1 MSFYSNFQSDKC
13 PGTITGNPLNGL
25 TEKVCI
31 QAEKIF
37 DACIKQTQLEN
48 YTLALTDFVP
58 ENPTYPL
65 TFISARSLS
74 SEATVSNINID
85 RQSDKQC
92 ARVQAT
98 VTIPV
103 EVLYTDAN
111 GVEGKAASS
120 VTMNE
125 DVLLFVPSPSIMPF
139 TVKGVVSAVAPEGTF
154 NATDNSF
161 TVSMCTTV
169 ILKIAMQVELLVPL
183 LRLLRDPARAG
194 VFAGSLH
201 GFLRASALSP
211 GPRLRLQGRQ
221 VLSIFQNF
229 FGRPRATP
237 GRRLRFSPEIGSR
250 PEKLGKKI
258 GGGAVNF

>member
-48 YTLALTDFVP
+48 YTLVLTDFVP

-74 SEATVSNINID
+74 SEATVSNLVID
-85 RQSDKQC
+85 RQADKHC
-92 ARVQAT
+92 ARVQAS

-111 GVEGKAASS
+111 GTEGKATSS
-120 VTMNE
+120 VTMSE
-125 DVLLFVPSPSIMPF
+125 DVLLFVPAPSIIPF
-139 TVKGVVSAVAPEGTF
+139 TVKAVASAVAPEGTF
-154 NATDNSF
+154 NASDNTF

-169 ILKIAMQVELLVPL
+169 ILKIAMQVEILVPSYGYCAIP
-183 LRLLRDPARAG
+183 PAQEY
-194 VFAGSLH
+194 SH
-201 GFLRASALSP
+201 EICTGFFELPLYPQTRSC
-211 GPRLRLQGRQ
+211 GCKNDRC
-221 VLSIFQNF
+221 
-229 FGRPRATP
+229 
-237 GRRLRFSPEIGSR
+237 
-250 PEKLGKKI
+250 
-258 GGGAVNF
+258 